1 MLETI
6 NSIKNLKLL
15 YFYNVYENTDTPGL
29 KIVYDNE
36 KVFSLDYSDEYFDDY
51 ILKVFEV
58 YNNETQSNNIY
69 IKEETTNTLLNLVEK
84 IKNKEKIY
92 TQNNQ
97 IIEFSRF
104 HFQIKIIE
112 EYIINTLKNILTSI
126 FFENSEIKIESFN
139 GYKNKFCLQ
148 YKMKNDDQEQENI
161 MPIIVKHHEENKYQF
176 ETNIYKDF
184 LIKINGVIEFSN
196 HYVNITWKNSEESI
210 IGRNVNNIDESKSVN
225 LIKIKSNDEE
235 RYIYLNQNH
244 KEKKKLDINYI
255 SNLEKLNITLPKN
268 LRQITDNQYIG
279 NHYENENNSDKFIEE
294 DYQISTKNNL
304 IKINL
309 YKNIGYL
316 RENNFKLITEKNK
329 KQIILQLIKF
339 ENNPYIIKE
348 ITNLNSDIPKYSYEV
363 YETNNIESLKDNL
376 EIKNK
381 IKINEYVET
390 LEDIKKLIL
399 K

>member
-69 IKEETTNTLLNLVEK
+69 VKEETSNTLLNLVEK

-97 IIEFSRF
+97 IIEFSKF

-148 YKMKNDDQEQENI
+148 YKIKNDDQEQENI

-184 LIKINGVIEFSN
+184 LIKINGKIEFTN

-304 IKINL
+304 IKINF

-363 YETNNIESLKDNL
+363 YETNNIESFKDNL